1 MIRGYNVLMK
11 KPLRFVIFL
20 IWAFI
25 LLFPMLAVDEGQF
38 VWDRLLKV
46 MGVLAAGGIL
56 VMIYQAALKGRS
68 LKPAMFKGGLP
79 FRVPKKGMIWAG
91 IVIALIFPLITD
103 NYAKDVAINVL
114 IYIAL
119 GLGLNI
125 VVGLAGLLDLGYIAF
140 YAVGAYTYALLNTQ
154 YGIPFWI
161 ALPLGC
167 LISAMAGTIIGY
179 PTLKMRGDYLAIV
192 TLGFG
197 EIIRIVLNNWDKVTQ
212 GPNGVLGI
220 KSPGIFYP
228 AFGEGGFHFAHLYM
242 KNLTWL
248 YYLILVIAVITMA
261 SVYRLNYS
269 RIGRAWMAVREDE
282 TAAELTGI
290 HTTRMKLFAYILGA
304 IFAGF
309 AGAFFAAKVRYVNP
323 SSFVFLE
330 SALVLCIVVLGGM
343 GSIPGILLGAA
354 AIIVL
359 PEMFRGLE
367 LYRMAA
373 FGGAMTVMMV
383 FRPEGL
389 IPAKHKRPEN
399 DVRAVPLE
407 EGRGRAES

>member
-1 MIRGYNVLMK
+1 MTRGSNILAKRPVKY
-11 KPLRFVIFL
+11 VIFL
-20 IWAFI
+20 IWAFV
-25 LLFPMLAVDEGQF
+25 LLFPMLAVDEGRF
-38 VWDRLLKV
+38 VWDRLLKIMAV
-46 MGVLAAGGIL
+46 IAVGGFLIL
-56 VMIYQAALKGRS
+56 LYQTFAKGRS
-68 LKPAMFKGGLP
+68 LKPRVFEGGFP
-79 FRVPKKGMIWAG
+79 VKVSPKAL
-91 IVIALIFPLITD
+91 IVIGAVLALILPWITD

-114 IYIAL
+114 IYISL

-140 YAVGAYTYALLNTQ
+140 YAVGAYTYALLNTN

-161 ALPLGC
+161 ALPVGC
-167 LISAMAGTIIGY
+167 VISALAGTIIGY

-197 EIIRIVLNNWDKVTQ
+197 EIIRIVLNNWDRVTE

-220 KSPGIFYP
+220 KAPGVYYP
-228 AFGEGGFHFAHLYM
+228 AIGEAGFHFGHFYL
-242 KNLTWL
+242 KNLFWL
-248 YYLILVIAVITMA
+248 YYLILGIAVITII
-261 SVYRLNYS
+261 SVNRLNRS

-290 HTTRMKLFAYILGA
+290 HTTRMKLLAYILGA

-343 GSIPGILLGAA
+343 GSIPGIILGAA

-359 PEMFRGLE
+359 PEVFRDLE

-373 FGGAMTVMMV
+373 FGVAMTLMMV

-389 IPAKHKRPEN
+389 IPAKHRRGEEN
-399 DVRAVPLE
+399 
-407 EGRGRAES
+407 EGV

>member
-1 MIRGYNVLMK
+1 MSPR
-11 KPLRFVIFL
+11 PLLKFVIVL

-25 LLFPMLAVDEGQF
+25 LLFPMLGIEEGRF
-38 VWDRLLKV
+38 VWDRVMRVMAVITAAGILVLIYLYFLRGLSLRPKTSEASAKFLPPRKLLIV
-46 MGVLAAGGIL
+46 IGAIGVLA
-56 VMIYQAALKGRS
+56 
-68 LKPAMFKGGLP
+68 LP
-79 FRVPKKGMIWAG
+79 W
-91 IVIALIFPLITD
+91 IAD
-103 NYAKDVAINVL
+103 NYGRDIAINVL

-140 YAVGAYTYALLNTQ
+140 YAVGAYTYALLNTNF
-154 YGIPFWI
+154 GVPFWL
-161 ALPLGC
+161 ALPVGC
-167 LISAMAGTIIGY
+167 VISAGVGAFIGY

-197 EIIRIVLNNWDKVTQ
+197 EIIRIVLNNWDKVTK
-212 GPNGVLGI
+212 GPNGILGI
-220 KSPGIFYP
+220 KAPGLFYP
-228 AFGEGGFHFAHLYM
+228 VVENGSIEFAHLYL
-242 KNLTWL
+242 KNLIWM
-248 YYLILVIAVITMA
+248 YYLILAIAVLIMLA
-261 SVYRLNYS
+261 VYRLNTS

-290 HTTRMKLFAYILGA
+290 HTTRMKLYAYMLGA

-323 SSFVFLE
+323 SSFIFLE

-343 GSIPGILLGAA
+343 GSIPGIIIGAA

-359 PEMFRGLE
+359 PEMFRGLA

-373 FGGAMTVMMV
+373 FGGAMTAMMV

-389 IPAKHKRPEN
+389 LPAKRKAQEVEMEREIANIP
-399 DVRAVPLE
+399 
-407 EGRGRAES
+407 

>member
-1 MIRGYNVLMK
+1 MIRGFRILAK
-11 KPLRFVIFL
+11 RAFKFVVFL

-25 LLFPMLAVDEGQF
+25 LLFPMLAINEGQF
-38 VWDRLLKV
+38 IWGRLLKV

-56 VMIYQAALKGRS
+56 VMVYQSTLKGRS
-68 LKPAMFKGGLP
+68 FKPAMFKKGLP
-79 FRVPKKGMIWAG
+79 FQVPKKGMILAG
-91 IVIALIFPLITD
+91 VAIALILPWVTD

-167 LISAMAGTIIGY
+167 LISAMAGTVIGY

-197 EIIRIVLNNWDKVTQ
+197 EIIRIILNNWDKVTQ

-220 KSPGIFYP
+220 KAPGLFYP
-228 AFGEGGFHFAHLYM
+228 VVGDSGFHFAHLYM
-242 KNLTWL
+242 KDLTWL
-248 YYLILVIAVITMA
+248 YYLILLIAAIIMVC
-261 SVYRLNYS
+261 VYRLNDS

-399 DVRAVPLE
+399 DVGDVPLE

>member
-1 MIRGYNVLMK
+1 MSPR
-11 KPLRFVIFL
+11 PLLKFVIVL

-25 LLFPMLAVDEGQF
+25 LLFPMLGIEDGRF
-38 VWDRLLKV
+38 VWERVLKV
-46 MGVLAAGGIL
+46 MAVVAAVGVLVL
-56 VMIYQAALKGRS
+56 IYHYFLKGLTLAPRHFETAARYRPPPK
-68 LKPAMFKGGLP
+68 LLAGLGVLGVLVLP
-79 FRVPKKGMIWAG
+79 W
-91 IVIALIFPLITD
+91 IAD
-103 NYAKDVAINVL
+103 NYGLDIAINVL
-114 IYIAL
+114 IYVSL

-140 YAVGAYTYALLNTQ
+140 YAVGAYTYALLNTNF
-154 YGIPFWI
+154 GVPFWL
-161 ALPLGC
+161 ALPVGSV
-167 LISAMAGTIIGY
+167 ISAGVGAFIGY

-197 EIIRIVLNNWDKVTQ
+197 EIIRIVLNNWDSLTK
-212 GPNGVLGI
+212 GPNGILGI
-220 KSPGIFYP
+220 KAPGLYYP
-228 AFGEGGFHFAHLYM
+228 VVQNGSLEFAHLYL
-242 KNLTWL
+242 KNLVWL
-248 YYLILVIAVITMA
+248 YYLILAIAVLIMLA
-261 SVYRLNYS
+261 VHRLNHS

-290 HTTRMKLFAYILGA
+290 HTTRMKLYAYMLGA

-323 SSFVFLE
+323 SSFIFLE

-343 GSIPGILLGAA
+343 GSIPGIIIGAV

-359 PEMFRGLE
+359 PELFRGLA

-373 FGGAMTVMMV
+373 FGGAMTAMMV

-389 IPAKHKRPEN
+389 LPAKRKVREVDVKREIADTP
-399 DVRAVPLE
+399 
-407 EGRGRAES
+407 

>member
-1 MIRGYNVLMK
+1 MMK
-11 KPLRFVIFL
+11 KPLKFVIFL
-20 IWAFI
+20 VWAFI
-25 LLFPMLAVDEGQF
+25 LLFPMLAVNEGQF

-46 MGVLAAGGIL
+46 MGVLALGGIL
-56 VMIYQAALKGRS
+56 VMAYRAAMKGRS
-68 LKPAMFKGGLP
+68 LKPAMFKEGLP
-79 FRVPKKGMIWAG
+79 FKVPKKAMIWIG
-91 IVIALIFPLITD
+91 IVIVLILPWITD

-114 IYIAL
+114 IYVSL
-119 GLGLNI
+119 GLGLNV

-154 YGIPFWI
+154 YGVPFWV

-220 KSPGIFYP
+220 KAPSLYYP
-228 AFGEGGFHFAHLYM
+228 AIGDGGFQFAQLYM

-248 YYLILVIAVITMA
+248 YYLILVIALVTVA
-261 SVYRLNYS
+261 AVNRLNYS

-304 IFAGF
+304 IFAGI

-343 GSIPGILLGAA
+343 GSIPGIVLGAA

-373 FGGAMTVMMV
+373 FGGAMTFMMV

-399 DVRAVPLE
+399 DVGDIPLE

>member
-1 MIRGYNVLMK
+1 MTK
-11 KPLRFVIFL
+11 KPLKFVVFL

-25 LLFPMLAVDEGQF
+25 LLFPMLGINEGQF
-38 VWDRLLKV
+38 VWGRLMKV
-46 MGVLAAGGIL
+46 MGVLAAGGLL
-56 VMIYQAALKGRS
+56 VMLYQAAMKGRS
-68 LKPAMFKGGLP
+68 LKPALFRDGLP
-79 FRVPKKGMIWAG
+79 FKVPKKGMMGFG
-91 IVIALIFPLITD
+91 IIIVLILPWITD

-114 IYIAL
+114 IYISL
-119 GLGLNI
+119 GLGLNV

-154 YGIPFWI
+154 YGVPFWI

-167 LISAMAGTIIGY
+167 VISAMAGTAIGY

-220 KSPGIFYP
+220 KAPGFFYP
-228 AFGEGGFHFAHLYM
+228 AVGEAGFHFGHFYM
-242 KNLTWL
+242 KNLSWL
-248 YYLILVIAVITMA
+248 YYLILIIAVITLV
-261 SVYRLNYS
+261 SVYRLNHS

-290 HTTRMKLFAYILGA
+290 HTTRVKLMAYILGS

-343 GSIPGILLGAA
+343 GSIPGIILGAA
-354 AIIVL
+354 AIIVI
-359 PEMFRGLE
+359 PEVFRGLE

-389 IPAKHKRPEN
+389 IPAKPRIPEDDVG
-399 DVRAVPLE
+399 DVRLE
-407 EGRGRAES
+407 EDMDRAQS

>member
-1 MIRGYNVLMK
+1 MIRESKILSK
-11 KPLRFVIFL
+11 KPVKFIVFL
-20 IWAFI
+20 VWAFI
-25 LLFPMLAVDEGQF
+25 LLFPMLAVKEGVF
-38 VWDRLLKV
+38 EWHRLLKV
-46 MGVLAAGGIL
+46 MTVLAVGGVLIMGLRGLTRGKSLSIG
-56 VMIYQAALKGRS
+56 VS
-68 LKPAMFKGGLP
+68 LKRVP
-79 FRVPKKGMIWAG
+79 FRVPRKALIAVG
-91 IVIALIFPLITD
+91 IVMLVVLPWVTD

-140 YAVGAYTYALLNTQ
+140 YAVGAYTYALLNTHF
-154 YGIPFWI
+154 GIPFWV
-161 ALPLGC
+161 ALPIGC
-167 LISAMAGTIIGY
+167 VISAMAGTVIGY

-197 EIIRIVLNNWDKVTQ
+197 EIIRIVLNNWDRVTE

-220 KSPGIFYP
+220 KAPGVYYP
-228 AFGEGGFHFAHLYM
+228 AFGDSGFHFAYLYM

-248 YYLILVIAVITMA
+248 YYLILVIAVVILI
-261 SVYRLNYS
+261 SVHRLNYS

-323 SSFVFLE
+323 SSFIFLE

-343 GSIPGILLGAA
+343 GSIPGIILGAA

-359 PEMFRGLE
+359 PEIFRDLE

-373 FGGAMTVMMV
+373 FGVAMTIMMV
-383 FRPEGL
+383 FRPQGF
-389 IPAKHKRPEN
+389 IPAKRRQPSGDTEIQ
-399 DVRAVPLE
+399 E
-407 EGRGRAES
+407 EQGNAQG

>member
-1 MIRGYNVLMK
+1 MLAK
-11 KPLRFVIFL
+11 KSLKLVMFL
-20 IWAFI
+20 VWAFI
-25 LLFPMLAVDEGQF
+25 LLFPMLAVKDGQF
-38 VWDRLLKV
+38 VWERLLKV
-46 MGVLAAGGIL
+46 MAVLTASGLLVLAYTSIP
-56 VMIYQAALKGRS
+56 KRT
-68 LKPAMFKGGLP
+68 LKPGFTGKGLP
-79 FRVPKKGMIWAG
+79 FRIPPKGIIAAG
-91 IVIALIFPLITD
+91 IVFALVFPWLTS
-103 NYAKDVAINVL
+103 NYARDVAINVL
-114 IYIAL
+114 IYISL

-140 YAVGAYTYALLNTQ
+140 YAVGAYTYALLNTHF
-154 YGIPFWI
+154 GVPFWI
-161 ALPLGC
+161 ALPIGC
-167 LISAMAGTIIGY
+167 IISALAGTIIGY

-197 EIIRIVLNNWDKVTQ
+197 EIIRIVLNNWDKVTR
-212 GPNGVLGI
+212 GPNGILGI
-220 KSPGIFYP
+220 KAPGVFYP
-228 AFGEGGFHFAHLYM
+228 TIGEGGIHFAHFYM
-242 KNLTWL
+242 KNLFWL
-248 YYLILVIAVITMA
+248 YYLILVIAVIVMV
-261 SVYRLNYS
+261 SVYRLNTS

-290 HTTRMKLFAYILGA
+290 HTTRMKLWAYILGS

-359 PEMFRGLE
+359 PEVFRDLE

-373 FGGAMTVMMV
+373 FGGAMTLMMV

-389 IPAKHKRPEN
+389 IPAKPRKPDDEGEGK
-399 DVRAVPLE
+399 VSLSE
-407 EGRGRAES
+407 EGARAHG

>member
-1 MIRGYNVLMK
+1 MSSR
-11 KPLRFVIFL
+11 PLLKFAIVL

-25 LLFPMLAVDEGQF
+25 LLFPMLGIEEDRF
-38 VWDRLLKV
+38 VWDRVLKV
-46 MGVLAAGGIL
+46 MAVITAAGMLVLVYHYFLKGLSLRPKVFDEASTKFRPPRRLLIGLGVAGVLA
-56 VMIYQAALKGRS
+56 
-68 LKPAMFKGGLP
+68 LP
-79 FRVPKKGMIWAG
+79 W
-91 IVIALIFPLITD
+91 IAD
-103 NYAKDVAINVL
+103 NYGRDIAINVL

-140 YAVGAYTYALLNTQ
+140 YAVGAYTYALLNTNF
-154 YGIPFWI
+154 GVPFWL
-161 ALPLGC
+161 ALPVGC
-167 LISAMAGTIIGY
+167 VISAGVGAFIGY

-197 EIIRIVLNNWDKVTQ
+197 EIIRIVLNNWDKVTK
-212 GPNGVLGI
+212 GPNGILGI
-220 KSPGIFYP
+220 KAPGLFYP
-228 AFGEGGFHFAHLYM
+228 VVENGSIEFAHLYL
-242 KNLTWL
+242 KNLIWM
-248 YYLILVIAVITMA
+248 YYLILAIAVLIMLA
-261 SVYRLNYS
+261 VYRLNTS

-290 HTTRMKLFAYILGA
+290 HTTRMKLYAYMLGA

-323 SSFVFLE
+323 SSFIFLE

-343 GSIPGILLGAA
+343 GSIPGIIIGAA

-359 PEMFRGLE
+359 PEMFRGLA

-373 FGGAMTVMMV
+373 FGGAMTAMMV

-389 IPAKHKRPEN
+389 LPAKRKAQEVEMEREIANIP
-399 DVRAVPLE
+399 
-407 EGRGRAES
+407 

>member
-1 MIRGYNVLMK
+1 MSPR
-11 KPLRFVIFL
+11 PLLKFVIVL

-25 LLFPMLAVDEGQF
+25 LLFPMLGIEEGRF
-38 VWDRLLKV
+38 VWDRVLRVMAVITAAGILVLIYHYLLKGLSLKPKRRDAAAKYRPPRKLLIGLGAV
-46 MGVLAAGGIL
+46 GVLA
-56 VMIYQAALKGRS
+56 
-68 LKPAMFKGGLP
+68 LP
-79 FRVPKKGMIWAG
+79 W
-91 IVIALIFPLITD
+91 IAD
-103 NYAKDVAINVL
+103 NYTRDIAINVL
-114 IYIAL
+114 IYVSL

-140 YAVGAYTYALLNTQ
+140 YAVGAYTYALLNTNF
-154 YGIPFWI
+154 GVPFWL
-161 ALPLGC
+161 ALPVGC
-167 LISAMAGTIIGY
+167 VISAGVGAFIGY

-197 EIIRIVLNNWDKVTQ
+197 EIVRIVLNNWDTVTK
-212 GPNGVLGI
+212 GPNGILGI
-220 KSPGIFYP
+220 KAPGLFYP
-228 AFGEGGFHFAHLYM
+228 VVENGSLQFAHLYL
-242 KNLTWL
+242 KNLVWM
-248 YYLILVIAVITMA
+248 YYLILAIALMIMLA
-261 SVYRLNYS
+261 VYRLNTS

-290 HTTRMKLFAYILGA
+290 HTTRMKLYAYMLGA

-343 GSIPGILLGAA
+343 GSIPGIIIGAA

-359 PEMFRGLE
+359 PEMFRGLA

-373 FGGAMTVMMV
+373 FGGAMTAMMV

-389 IPAKHKRPEN
+389 LPAKRKAQEVDMERKTATIP
-399 DVRAVPLE
+399 
-407 EGRGRAES
+407 